1 MVSRYLAQPYRKR
14 RSILQHNIK
23 TNKKQKKQKQIKS
36 KKKQKQIKT
45 PLHHSHFFI

>member
-23 TNKKQKKQKQIKS
+23 TNKTKQKQIKS